1 MSKACADKCRSEN
14 VSCQNNECRNWIDY
28 GDDLNCTIIAA
39 EENGPMTL
47 EEVSKRLNLSL
58 VRIKQIEEKA
68 LKTLS
73 KRVDKDI
80 LYE

>member
-1 MSKACADKCRSEN
+1 MSKACADKCRSDN
-14 VSCQNNECRNWIDY
+14 VSCTNGECRNWIDY
-28 GDDLNCTIIAA
+28 KDDLNCTIIAA

-73 KRVDKDI
+73 KRLDKDI